1 MVYRKTS
8 WRASVKTNSQ
18 NRSLTTALCILLLLI
33 IVLSCMLIYSFQR
46 QKTTLELEEGT
57 NVPATSGLGP
67 DKIEFQS
74 TIDDWVNSTAGD
86 RSVIIYDLDRD
97 EVAGAYNSSEN
108 YNIDSL
114 YKLFVVYEGYKRV
127 QSGEWD
133 AADVLDCLD
142 LAIRESDSI
151 CAETLWDNIGTTELD
166 EAFNLN
172 ISDFSLSSEDIAGI
186 MKSFYH
192 LPETLDNS
200 LATRMKDSF
209 LNQPETT
216 YNWRQGLPNGFAKAN
231 VYNKVG
237 WDFNTDAGY
246 WNTYHDAAI
255 VEYPA
260 ENRHFVV
267 VVMTSHVP
275 FQAISKL
282 GALIEEAFLVSTK
295 EL

>member
-8 WRASVKTNSQ
+8 QRTSVKANHQ
-18 NRSLTTALCILLLLI
+18 NGSLAAALCILLLLI
-33 IVLSCMLIYSFQR
+33 IVLSCMLIYGFQR
-46 QKTTLELEEGT
+46 QKTTSELREEI
-57 NVPATSGLGP
+57 NVPATNGSDP
-67 DKIEFQS
+67 DKIDFQA
-74 TIDDWVNSTAGD
+74 TIDEWVNSTTGD
-86 RSVIIYDLDRD
+86 RSVVIYDLDRD

-133 AADVLDCLD
+133 QATTLDCLD
-142 LAIRESDSI
+142 LAIRESDSV
-151 CAETLWDNIGTTELD
+151 CAETLWDRIGTEELD

-172 ISDFSLSSEDIAGI
+172 ISDFSLNSEDIAGI

-192 LPETLDNS
+192 LPETLDDS
-200 LATRMKDSF
+200 LTTRMKDSF

-216 YNWRQGLPNGFAKAN
+216 YNWRQGLPSGFSEAN

-237 WDFNTDAGY
+237 WDYNTDEGF

-255 VEYPA
+255 VEFPA
-260 ENRHFVV
+260 HNRHFVV
-267 VVMTSHVP
+267 VAMTSHVS
-275 FQAISKL
+275 FENIARL
-282 GALIEEAFLVSTK
+282 GSLIENAFLVSTK